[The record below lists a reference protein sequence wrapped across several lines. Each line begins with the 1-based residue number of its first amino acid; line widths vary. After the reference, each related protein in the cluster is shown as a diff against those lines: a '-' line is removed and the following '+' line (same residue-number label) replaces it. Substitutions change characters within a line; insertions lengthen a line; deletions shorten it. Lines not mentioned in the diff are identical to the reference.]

1 MSMSFHVFSR
11 AAARRRPGFLSP
23 ARFAIRKDRGAKL
36 AGLILRYRSWFIASF
51 QALLIFCALVLAW
64 LLRFNFFLPDRLV
77 LFSAAP
83 VLIAIRLG
91 AIARFGLLH
100 GWWRYTDIDDAVAIF
115 QATAS
120 GSAIFVFCMRFVL
133 GVAAFPRTIYV
144 LEPLLSML
152 FLGGVRVL
160 SRILAES
167 VHKDATPGKEVIL
180 IGAGAAAQMTIREIA
195 LPGSGYRAVA
205 CLDDD
210 RSKTGIKIHGVS
222 VIGTV
227 EELRTFAASHA
238 IHEVLIAVPSATG
251 KQMQRFVDICG
262 EADMKFKTV
271 PSLQDILNGRI
282 NVSQF
287 RDVRLEDLLG
297 REPVEFDLESV
308 KRQIA
313 GQNVLVTGAAGSIG
327 SELCRQILRFR
338 PGKLICLD
346 HNETGIFYLQLEL
359 SKQESGSQLVF
370 CVTDIGDRDRMSH
383 LLAEHKP
390 RIIFHAAAYKH
401 VPMME
406 TNVYEAVKNNVFA
419 LLSLLEIAEENACPS
434 FVLISSDKAV
444 NPANVMGAT
453 KRLGEL
459 IISCRPNSLTR
470 CVSVRFGNVLGS
482 NGSVVPVFQ
491 KQIRDNQQLTITHPD
506 IMRFFM
512 TTREAVSLVLQG
524 FAIGN
529 QGDTLLLDMGE
540 PVRILDLAK
549 TLIRLSGKS
558 EHEVG
563 IRFTG
568 LRDGEKLFEEL
579 SYPAEEIHPT
589 PFPKIRQI
597 RGTPHRGDDL
607 ARQLV
612 QLKSVMSVDGAA
624 AIRTKMKEI
633 VPEYYN
639 GHDDLLEEAGILAGQ
654 NARAN
659 PQLFSPKGTSGN
671 STRYPAAHC
680 YSTPSNEPGN

>member
-1 MSMSFHVFSR
+1 
-11 AAARRRPGFLSP
+11 
-23 ARFAIRKDRGAKL
+23 
-36 AGLILRYRSWFIASF
+36 
-51 QALLIFCALVLAW
+51 
-64 LLRFNFFLPDRLV
+64 
-77 LFSAAP
+77 
-83 VLIAIRLG
+83 
-91 AIARFGLLH
+91 
-100 GWWRYTDIDDAVAIF
+100 
-115 QATAS
+115 
-120 GSAIFVFCMRFVL
+120 
-133 GVAAFPRTIYV
+133 
-144 LEPLLSML
+144 
-152 FLGGVRVL
+152 
-160 SRILAES
+160 
-167 VHKDATPGKEVIL
+167 
-180 IGAGAAAQMTIREIA
+180 
-195 LPGSGYRAVA
+195 
-205 CLDDD
+205 
-210 RSKTGIKIHGVS
+210 
-222 VIGTV
+222 
-227 EELRTFAASHA
+227 
-238 IHEVLIAVPSATG
+238 
-251 KQMQRFVDICG
+251 
-262 EADMKFKTV
+262 
-271 PSLQDILNGRI
+271 
-282 NVSQF
+282 
-287 RDVRLEDLLG
+287 
-297 REPVEFDLESV
+297 
-308 KRQIA
+308 
-313 GQNVLVTGAAGSIG
+313 
-327 SELCRQILRFR
+327 
-338 PGKLICLD
+338 
-346 HNETGIFYLQLEL
+346 
-359 SKQESGSQLVF
+359 
-370 CVTDIGDRDRMSH
+370 MSH

-459 IISCRPNSLTR
+459 IISCRPTSLTR

-524 FAIGN
+524 FAIGKH
-529 QGDTLLLDMGE
+529 GDTLPLDMGE

-597 RGTPHRGDDL
+597 RGTPHRGGEL
-607 ARQLV
+607 ARHLG

-633 VPEYYN
+633 VPEYCN
-639 GHDDLLEEAGILAGQ
+639 GHDDLPEDAGTLAGQ

-659 PQLFSPKGTSGN
+659 PQLFSPKRTSGK

>member
-1 MSMSFHVFSR
+1 
-11 AAARRRPGFLSP
+11 
-23 ARFAIRKDRGAKL
+23 
-36 AGLILRYRSWFIASF
+36 
-51 QALLIFCALVLAW
+51 
-64 LLRFNFFLPDRLV
+64 
-77 LFSAAP
+77 
-83 VLIAIRLG
+83 
-91 AIARFGLLH
+91 
-100 GWWRYTDIDDAVAIF
+100 
-115 QATAS
+115 
-120 GSAIFVFCMRFVL
+120 
-133 GVAAFPRTIYV
+133 
-144 LEPLLSML
+144 
-152 FLGGVRVL
+152 
-160 SRILAES
+160 
-167 VHKDATPGKEVIL
+167 
-180 IGAGAAAQMTIREIA
+180 
-195 LPGSGYRAVA
+195 
-205 CLDDD
+205 
-210 RSKTGIKIHGVS
+210 
-222 VIGTV
+222 
-227 EELRTFAASHA
+227 
-238 IHEVLIAVPSATG
+238 
-251 KQMQRFVDICG
+251 
-262 EADMKFKTV
+262 V

-282 NVSQF
+282 NLSQF

-297 REPVEFDLESV
+297 REPVEIDLESV
-308 KRQIA
+308 KRRIA

-327 SELCRQILRFR
+327 SELCRQILHSR

-459 IISCRPNSLTR
+459 IISCRPASLTR
-470 CVSVRFGNVLGS
+470 CVSLRFGNVLGS

-524 FAIGN
+524 FAIGKH
-529 QGDTLLLDMGE
+529 GDTLLLDMGE

-589 PFPKIRQI
+589 PFPKIRRI

-612 QLKSVMSVDGAA
+612 QLRSVTSVNGAA

-659 PQLFSPKGTSGN
+659 TQLFSPNRTSGI
-671 STRYPAAHC
+671 STRYPAAHRC
-680 YSTPSNEPGN
+680 GIPSNDPGN

>member
-1 MSMSFHVFSR
+1 MSLHI
-11 AAARRRPGFLSP
+11 LSQ
-23 ARFAIRKDRGAKL
+23 AVVRRGADFFSPEFSV
-36 AGLILRYRSWFIASF
+36 AGEGRKAEWARLVLQFRSWFIASF

-64 LLRFNFFLPDRLV
+64 LLRFNFFLPYRML
-77 LFSAAP
+77 LLSAAP

-100 GWWRYTDIDDAVAIF
+100 GWWRYTDIDDAVAVFKAI
-115 QATAS
+115 AV
-120 GSAIFVFCMRFVL
+120 GSIVFVVCMRFVL
-133 GVAAFPRTIYV
+133 GVVAFPRTIYL

-152 FLGGVRVL
+152 FLTGVRVL

-167 VHKDATPGKEVIL
+167 ARTGATPCTEVIL
-180 IGAGAAAQMTIREIA
+180 IGAGSAAQMTIREIA
-195 LPGSGYRAVA
+195 RPGSGYHAVA
-205 CLDDD
+205 CVDDD
-210 RSKTGIKIHGVS
+210 RSKTGIKIHGVP

-227 EELRTFAASHA
+227 DTLQAFAASHA
-238 IHEVLIAVPSATG
+238 IHEVLIAVCSATG
-251 KQMQRFVDICG
+251 KQMKRFVDICG

-271 PSLQDILNGRI
+271 PSLGDIIDERI
-282 NVSQF
+282 NVRQF

-297 REPVEFDLESV
+297 RDQVEIDLKSIR
-308 KRQIA
+308 KQIE
-313 GQNVLVTGAAGSIG
+313 GQVVLVTGAAGSIG
-327 SELCRQILRFR
+327 SELCSQILQYR
-338 PGKLICLD
+338 PDKLVCLD

-359 SKQESGSQLVF
+359 SKRENGNHIVF
-370 CVTDIGDRDRMSH
+370 CVTDVGDRDRMNN

-419 LLSLLEIAEENACPS
+419 LLSLLEIAEQNGCPS

-459 IISCRPNSLTR
+459 IISCRPAGFMR

-506 IMRFFM
+506 MTRFFM
-512 TTREAVSLVLQG
+512 TTHEAVSLVLQG

-529 QGDTLLLDMGE
+529 HGDTLLLDMGE
-540 PVRILDLAK
+540 PVRILDLAR

-558 EHEVG
+558 EREVG

-579 SYPAEEIHPT
+579 SYPAEQIHPT
-589 PFPKIRQI
+589 SSPKISQI
-597 RGTPHRGDDL
+597 RGTPHRGQDL
-607 ARQLV
+607 KRHLGQLNAA
-612 QLKSVMSVDGAA
+612 MSGNRAA
-624 AIRTKMKEI
+624 AIRAKMKEI
-633 VPEYYN
+633 VPEYTN
-639 GHDDLLEEAGILAGQ
+639 GLDDLPEDARILAG
-654 NARAN
+654 
-659 PQLFSPKGTSGN
+659 PDVTKSPHFSSPKWPSGR
-671 STRYPAAHC
+671 SARYPA
-680 YSTPSNEPGN
+680 PRL

>member
-1 MSMSFHVFSR
+1 
-11 AAARRRPGFLSP
+11 
-23 ARFAIRKDRGAKL
+23 
-36 AGLILRYRSWFIASF
+36 
-51 QALLIFCALVLAW
+51 
-64 LLRFNFFLPDRLV
+64 
-77 LFSAAP
+77 
-83 VLIAIRLG
+83 LIAIRLG

-100 GWWRYTDIDDAVAIF
+100 GWWRYTDIDDAVAVFKAIAVGSIF
-115 QATAS
+115 
-120 GSAIFVFCMRFVL
+120 FVVCMRFVL
-133 GVAAFPRTIYV
+133 GVVAFPRTIYL

-152 FLGGVRVL
+152 FLTGVRVL

-167 VHKDATPGKEVIL
+167 ARTGATPCTEVIL
-180 IGAGAAAQMTIREIA
+180 IGAGSAAQMTIREIGR
-195 LPGSGYRAVA
+195 PGSGYHAVA
-205 CLDDD
+205 CVDDD
-210 RSKTGIKIHGVS
+210 RSKTGIKIHGVP

-227 EELRTFAASHA
+227 DTLQAFAASHA
-238 IHEVLIAVPSATG
+238 IHEVLIAVCSATG
-251 KQMQRFVDICG
+251 KQMKRFVDICG

-271 PSLQDILNGRI
+271 PSLGDIIDERI

-297 REPVEFDLESV
+297 RDQVEIDLKSIRKQIESQV
-308 KRQIA
+308 
-313 GQNVLVTGAAGSIG
+313 VLVTGAAGSIG
-327 SELCRQILRFR
+327 SELCSQILQYR
-338 PGKLICLD
+338 PDKLVCLD

-359 SKQESGSQLVF
+359 SKRENGNHIVF
-370 CVTDIGDRDRMSH
+370 CVTDVGDRDRMNN

-419 LLSLLEIAEENACPS
+419 LLSLLEIAELNGCPS

-459 IISCRPNSLTR
+459 IISCRPAGFMR

-482 NGSVVPVFQ
+482 NGSVVPIFQ

-506 IMRFFM
+506 MTRFFM
-512 TTREAVSLVLQG
+512 TTHEAVSLVLEG

-529 QGDTLLLDMGE
+529 HGDTLLLDMGE
-540 PVRILDLAK
+540 PVRILDLAR

-558 EHEVG
+558 EREVG

-589 PFPKIRQI
+589 SSPKISQI
-597 RGTPHRGDDL
+597 RGTPHRGQDL
-607 ARQLV
+607 KRHLGQLNTA
-612 QLKSVMSVDGAA
+612 MSGNRAA
-624 AIRTKMKEI
+624 AIRAKMKEI
-633 VPEYYN
+633 VPEYTN
-639 GHDDLLEEAGILAGQ
+639 GSDDLPEDIGVLAGPDLTTGP
-654 NARAN
+654 R
-659 PQLFSPKGTSGN
+659 FSSPRWTPGN
-671 STRYPAAHC
+671 SARHP
-680 YSTPSNEPGN
+680 TPRF

>member
-1 MSMSFHVFSR
+1 MFSQ
-11 AAARRRPGFLSP
+11 
-23 ARFAIRKDRGAKL
+23 AIVRRGADFFSPEFSVVGKGHQAEWKRL
-36 AGLILRYRSWFIASF
+36 VLQFRSWFIASF
-51 QALLIFCALVLAW
+51 QALLIFCALILAW
-64 LLRFNFFLPDRLV
+64 LLRFNFFLPDRML
-77 LFSAAP
+77 LLSAAP

-100 GWWRYTDIDDAVAIF
+100 GWWRYTDIDDAVAVFKAI
-115 QATAS
+115 AV
-120 GSAIFVFCMRFVL
+120 GSIVFVVCMRFVI
-133 GVAAFPRTIYV
+133 GVVAFPRTIYV

-152 FLGGVRVL
+152 FLTGVRVL

-167 VHKDATPGKEVIL
+167 ARADATPCTEVIL
-180 IGAGAAAQMTIREIA
+180 IGAGSAAQMTIREIGR
-195 LPGSGYRAVA
+195 PGSGYHAVA
-205 CLDDD
+205 CVDDD
-210 RSKTGIKIHGVS
+210 RSKTGIKIHGVP

-227 EELRTFAASHA
+227 DTLQAFAASHA
-238 IHEVLIAVPSATG
+238 IHEVLIAVCSATG
-251 KQMQRFVDICG
+251 KQMKRFVDICG
-262 EADMKFKTV
+262 EADVKFKTV
-271 PSLQDILNGRI
+271 PSLGDIIDERI
-282 NVSQF
+282 NVRQF

-297 REPVEFDLESV
+297 RDQVEIDLKSIR
-308 KRQIA
+308 KQIE
-313 GQNVLVTGAAGSIG
+313 GQVVLVTGAAGSIG
-327 SELCRQILRFR
+327 SELCSQILQYR
-338 PGKLICLD
+338 PGKLVCLD

-359 SKQESGSQLVF
+359 SKQESGSHLVF
-370 CVTDIGDRDRMSH
+370 CVTDVGDRDRMSI

-419 LLSLLEIAEENACPS
+419 LLSLLEIAEQNGCPS

-459 IISCRPNSLTR
+459 IISCRPASLMR

-506 IMRFFM
+506 MTRFFM
-512 TTREAVSLVLQG
+512 TTHEAVSLVLQG

-529 QGDTLLLDMGE
+529 HGDTLLLEMGE
-540 PVRILDLAK
+540 PVRILDLAR

-558 EHEVG
+558 EREVG

-589 PFPKIRQI
+589 SSPKISQI
-597 RGTPHRGDDL
+597 RGTPHRGQDL
-607 ARQLV
+607 KRHLGQLRTA
-612 QLKSVMSVDGAA
+612 MSGNRAA
-624 AIRTKMKEI
+624 AIRAKMKEI
-633 VPEYYN
+633 VPEYTN
-639 GHDDLLEEAGILAGQ
+639 GLDDLPEDAGILT
-654 NARAN
+654 R
-659 PQLFSPKGTSGN
+659 PEVTTSPKFPSPKWTSGN
-671 STRYPAAHC
+671 SARHPA
-680 YSTPSNEPGN
+680 PRL

>member
-1 MSMSFHVFSR
+1 MSMSLHM
-11 AAARRRPGFLSP
+11 LSQ
-23 ARFAIRKDRGAKL
+23 AVVRRGADFFSPELSAVGEGRKEEWTRL
-36 AGLILRYRSWFIASF
+36 VLQIRSWFIASF
-51 QALLIFCALVLAW
+51 QALLIFCALILAW
-64 LLRFNFFLPDRLV
+64 LLRFNFFLPYRML
-77 LFSAAP
+77 LLSAAP

-100 GWWRYTDIDDAVAIF
+100 GWWRYTDIDDAVAVFKAI
-115 QATAS
+115 AV
-120 GSAIFVFCMRFVL
+120 GSIVFVVCMRFVL
-133 GVAAFPRTIYV
+133 GVVAFPRTIYV

-152 FLGGVRVL
+152 FLTGVRVL

-167 VHKDATPGKEVIL
+167 ARTGATPCTEVIL
-180 IGAGAAAQMTIREIA
+180 IGAGSAAQMTIREIGR
-195 LPGSGYRAVA
+195 PGSGYHAVA
-205 CLDDD
+205 CVDDD
-210 RSKTGIKIHGVS
+210 RSKTGIKIHGVP

-227 EELRTFAASHA
+227 DTLQAFAASHA
-238 IHEVLIAVPSATG
+238 IHEVLIAVCSATG
-251 KQMQRFVDICG
+251 KQMKRFVDICG
-262 EADMKFKTV
+262 EAGMKFKTV
-271 PSLQDILNGRI
+271 PSLGDIIDERI

-287 RDVRLEDLLG
+287 RDVRVEDLLG
-297 REPVEFDLESV
+297 RDQVEIDLKSIR
-308 KRQIA
+308 KQIE
-313 GQNVLVTGAAGSIG
+313 GQVVLVTGAAGSIG
-327 SELCRQILRFR
+327 SELSRQILQYR
-338 PGKLICLD
+338 PAKLICLD

-359 SKQESGSQLVF
+359 SKQESGSHVVF
-370 CVTDIGDRDRMSH
+370 CVTDIADRDRMTN

-390 RIIFHAAAYKH
+390 HIIFHAAAYKH

-419 LLSLLEIAEENACPS
+419 LLNLLEIAEQNGCPS

-459 IISCRPNSLTR
+459 IISCRPAGFMR

-506 IMRFFM
+506 MTRFFM

-529 QGDTLLLDMGE
+529 HGDTLLLDMGE
-540 PVRILDLAK
+540 PVRILDLAR

-558 EHEVG
+558 EREVG

-589 PFPKIRQI
+589 SSPKISQI
-597 RGTPHRGDDL
+597 RGTPHRAQDL
-607 ARQLV
+607 KRLLGQLNTA
-612 QLKSVMSVDGAA
+612 MSANRAA
-624 AIRTKMKEI
+624 AIRAKMKEI
-633 VPEYYN
+633 VPEYTN
-639 GHDDLLEEAGILAGQ
+639 GLDDLPEDAGILARPG
-654 NARAN
+654 AVTS
-659 PQLFSPKGTSGN
+659 PHFSSAKWNSSD
-671 STRYPAAHC
+671 STRYP
-680 YSTPSNEPGN
+680 TPRL